1 MKSVNRQSVRIP
13 VKSLSSERYS
23 TQGFLYGYSETAIIL
38 SNMDTNDQ
46 TEWDGVVEGLVADT
60 AMILTYD
67 YPQQQDDQ
75 SPILQQAISFV
86 CAAGAKNVILVG
98 ASRGGVASIK
108 VAAHSP
114 VDPRLVGVVALSAPI
129 EYEGKVFYSK
139 EELGRIKIPKL
150 LINSE
155 HDDGASDTREMFQL
169 FEEPKEMLFYPGD
182 AHGTQL
188 FARDQQSITTKL
200 QDFVAVVSGRVS

>member
-1 MKSVNRQSVRIP
+1 MKSVIRQAVSIP
-13 VKSLSSERYS
+13 VKQS
-23 TQGFLYGYSETAIIL
+23 TSVNSTTNGSLYGSGKTAVIL

-60 AMILTYD
+60 TMVLTYE

-75 SPILQQAISFV
+75 SPILQQVISFV
-86 CAAGAKNVILVG
+86 CAAGAKNVIVVG

-129 EYEGKVFYSK
+129 EYEGMVFYSK

-169 FEEPKEMLFYPGD
+169 FDEPKEMIFYPGD

-188 FARDQQSITTKL
+188 FAVEKQAIIAKL
-200 QDFVAVVSGRVS
+200 QDFIAVATGGM

>member
-1 MKSVNRQSVRIP
+1 VN
-13 VKSLSSERYS
+13 S
-23 TQGFLYGYSETAIIL
+23 TTNGSLYGSGKTAVIL

-60 AMILTYD
+60 TMVLTYD

-129 EYEGKVFYSK
+129 EYEGMVFYSK

-169 FEEPKEMLFYPGD
+169 FDEPKEMIFYPGD

-188 FARDQQSITTKL
+188 FAVEKQAIIAKL
-200 QDFVAVVSGRVS
+200 QDFIAVATGGM

>member
-1 MKSVNRQSVRIP
+1 MTSLNKQSVRIP
-13 VKSLSSERYS
+13 VNSLSLKHNS
-23 TQGFLYGYSETAIIL
+23 TQGFLYGCGETAIIL

-60 AMILTYD
+60 TMVLTYD

-75 SPILQQAISFV
+75 SPILQEAISFV

-108 VAAHSP
+108 VAAHP
-114 VDPRLVGVVALSAPI
+114 PADQRLVGVVALSAPI
-129 EYEGKVFYSK
+129 EYGGTVFYNK
-139 EELGRIKIPKL
+139 EELSRIKIPKL

-188 FARDQQSITTKL
+188 FAREQQSIITKL
-200 QDFVAVVSGRVS
+200 QDFVAVVSGRLS